1 MTVET
6 FVILQK
12 ISIFNKCCLFNSI
25 FINESW
31 ENNNSF
37 NKTLTLSSSL
47 NLKCKK
53 LNMKISIVISI
64 SVHPYFFLSISFWW
78 SIHDL
83 FIHTVLF
90 VSLFFQE
97 KPLSRS
103 LQRGE
108 DAQFDQVSMFVSF
121 HYLIIINLCRISLS
135 YPLCFSVLAFSLS
148 HHSFLIS
155 AELLTAV
162 LEQNALFSKMQSK
175 WDIILQWIQSVPL
188 GLSLCV
194 RKNEPV
200 RMCSVCRKSQQYVSV
215 CLYTLEWTEFCC
227 VCVCVCVCAGRC
239 QEQNRCVIR
248 SSRSALAARNVCACV
263 WEYIS
268 SGCWSVSAKCHEAR
282 ESGHTTLLYI
292 ILSHTHTHSPDAGCK
307 YSRL

>member
-1 MTVET
+1 
-6 FVILQK
+6 
-12 ISIFNKCCLFNSI
+12 
-25 FINESW
+25 
-31 ENNNSF
+31 
-37 NKTLTLSSSL
+37 
-47 NLKCKK
+47 
-53 LNMKISIVISI
+53 MKISIVISI
-64 SVHPYFFLSISFWW
+64 SVHPYFFLSNSFWW
-78 SIHDL
+78 SIYDL
-83 FIHTVLF
+83 FIHTALF

-121 HYLIIINLCRISLS
+121 HCLIIINLCRISLS
-135 YPLCFSVLAFSLS
+135 YPLCFSVLAFSHS

-155 AELLTAV
+155 AELLTAE

-227 VCVCVCVCAGRC
+227 VCAGRC

-248 SSRSALAARNVCACV
+248 SSRSALAARSVCACV
-263 WEYIS
+263 CENIS
-268 SGCWSVSAKCHEAR
+268 V
-282 ESGHTTLLYI
+282 
-292 ILSHTHTHSPDAGCK
+292 
-307 YSRL
+307 